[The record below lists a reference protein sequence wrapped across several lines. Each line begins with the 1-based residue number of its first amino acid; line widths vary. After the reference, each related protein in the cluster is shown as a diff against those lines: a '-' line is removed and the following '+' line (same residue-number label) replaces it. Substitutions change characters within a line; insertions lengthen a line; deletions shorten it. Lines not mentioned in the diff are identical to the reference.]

1 MHTHA
6 HGHAGHT
13 HGVSAAPDRIDR
25 AMAAGVAL
33 NVIFVIVELVAGV
46 AADSL
51 ALISDAGHNAGDVLG
66 LLLAWGAHALA
77 RRPPSKRFTWGLG
90 RATIFAAF
98 TNAMLLMVACGVILW
113 EAAHRL
119 AEPPPVQGLTMIV
132 VAAIG
137 VAINTL
143 TAVWLAAGRKEDAN
157 VRGAFLHMA
166 ADAAVS
172 AGVVVAGIVI
182 GLTGW
187 NVVDP
192 VVSVLIS
199 LVIAY
204 GTWDLLRESVELAMD
219 AVPRGIDPQ
228 RVADD
233 LAGLAGVTA
242 VHDLHIWSAST
253 SQTTATAH
261 LAIEEG
267 ASHADVLAAAT
278 ELLTHD
284 HAISHTTIQVETA
297 AEAAACHPSHGESPS
312 AEHHSHEAAH

>member
-6 HGHAGHT
+6 HGHGGHS
-13 HGVSAAPDRIDR
+13 HGVSGSPAAMDR
-25 AMAAGVAL
+25 AMGMGVAL
-33 NVIFVIVELVAGV
+33 NVGFVIVELIAGF

-77 RRPPSKRFTWGLG
+77 RRPPSTRFTWGLG
-90 RATIFAAF
+90 RSTIFAAF
-98 TNAMLLMVACGVILW
+98 ANAMLLLVACGVILW

-119 AEPPPVQGLTMIV
+119 AEPLPVQGLTMIV

-137 VAINTL
+137 VVINTL
-143 TAVWLAAGRKEDAN
+143 TAVWLAAGRKDDAN

-172 AGVVVAGIVI
+172 AGVVVAGVAIW
-182 GLTGW
+182 LTGQNW
-187 NVVDP
+187 IDP
-192 VVSVLIS
+192 VVSLVIS

-219 AVPRGIDPQ
+219 AVPRGIDPK
-228 RVADD
+228 RVAI
-233 LAGLAGVTA
+233 A
-242 VHDLHIWSAST
+242 
-253 SQTTATAH
+253 
-261 LAIEEG
+261 EG

-278 ELLTHD
+278 ELLQHD

-297 AEAAACHPSHGESPS
+297 AEAAACHPPHGESPS
-312 AEHHSHEAAH
+312 AEHHAHEAAG

>member
-1 MHTHA
+1 M
-6 HGHAGHT
+6 
-13 HGVSAAPDRIDR
+13 DR
-25 AMAAGVAL
+25 AMGVGVLL
-33 NVIFVIVELVAGV
+33 NVAFVIVELGFGF

-66 LLLAWGAHALA
+66 LLLAWGAHWLA
-77 RRPPSKRFTWGLG
+77 RRPPSQRFTWGLG
-90 RATIFAAF
+90 RSTIFAAF
-98 TNAMLLMVACGVILW
+98 SNAALLLVACVVILW

-119 AEPPPVQGLTMIV
+119 REPPPVQGMTMIV

-137 VAINTL
+137 VGINTL
-143 TAVWLAAGRKEDAN
+143 TAVWLAAGRKDDAN

-172 AGVVVAGIVI
+172 AGVVIAGIVI

-187 NVVDP
+187 NLIDP
-192 VVSVLIS
+192 AVSVVIS

-219 AVPRGIDPQ
+219 AVPRSVDAEQVQ
-228 RVADD
+228 RD
-233 LAGLAGVTA
+233 LEAIEGVSA

-261 LAIEEG
+261 LTIESE
-267 ASHADVLAAAT
+267 ADHAAVLDAATDVLQ
-278 ELLTHD
+278 HS
-284 HAISHTTIQVETA
+284 HGIGHTTIQLDGPA
-297 AEAAACHPSHGESPS
+297 MAAACKPPHGGATADGPDHP
-312 AEHHSHEAAH
+312 